1 MSFTVCHMTQIALEY
16 DSISVPTLVNCS
28 ISQQTTG
35 RATPPSPQSRPI
47 LSLSLS
53 STTLVDTSSAPP
65 NQAEQSTLR
74 RSAPNNC
81 PRGSHKSP
89 TCLPRYVLTHEVR
102 WLAEVVLMGLQ
113 KRPYSAVSVM
123 IDQMTNAS
131 VPENDLGGLPELVD
145 VVNIQDTGPSEAARA
160 LRKKLKYGNVHRQLR
175 ALTIL
180 DALIENA
187 GPQFKRSFA
196 DEPLLERLRFCASA
210 PTSDP
215 EVRKKCDELFRGW
228 ASMYKNTR
236 GMERVTKLYKVG
248 QPVQTKRP
256 SEQPWVKFAIPAPC

>member
-1 MSFTVCHMTQIALEY
+1 
-16 DSISVPTLVNCS
+16 
-28 ISQQTTG
+28 
-35 RATPPSPQSRPI
+35 
-47 LSLSLS
+47 
-53 STTLVDTSSAPP
+53 
-65 NQAEQSTLR
+65 
-74 RSAPNNC
+74 
-81 PRGSHKSP
+81 
-89 TCLPRYVLTHEVR
+89 
-102 WLAEVVLMGLQ
+102 MGLQ

-145 VVNIQDTGPSEAARA
+145 VVNIQDTGPAEAARA
-160 LRKKLKYGNVHRQLR
+160 LRKKLKYGSVHRQLR

-236 GMERVTKLYKVG
+236 GMERVAKLYKVS
-248 QPVQTKRP
+248 PPCVVQTQRP
-256 SEQPWVKFAIPAPC
+256 SEPTSLKFDIPAPYLQILGTPQAQTCGHSGEVQGHPGD